1 MAVLVVQCVY
11 HDRHSKGPKI
21 LSAEQRA
28 TDKAHEQLRAG
39 RQARHGTLVCGVMRR
54 ALRFMGMYMY
64 MGGWA
69 LLSGLYRLISG
80 AALACFFAM
89 AALLLFSVLLALERP
104 PALCLCLGLLCRAGG
119 GGCAF
124 WWCYKTKKACWFL
137 VFSKLRRAP
146 NPKKR
151 RGAPVPASEYR

>member
-1 MAVLVVQCVY
+1 MLVVQCVY
-11 HDRHSKGPKI
+11 HDRHSKGPKM

-80 AALACFFAM
+80 AALAWFFAM
-89 AALLLFSVLLALERP
+89 AALLLFSVLLSLERP
-104 PALCLCLGLLCRAGG
+104 PGPLPLPGSAVSGRGWGVRTVTQAGDRG
-119 GGCAF
+119 PGA
-124 WWCYKTKKACWFL
+124 T
-137 VFSKLRRAP
+137 RRHHLDMTI
-146 NPKKR
+146 
-151 RGAPVPASEYR
+151 GQ